1 MTTVS
6 IIGGSGYGG
15 GELLRLLLGHL
26 HVEIK
31 QVTSRSHLGEYVYQV
46 HPNLRKRTQLKFSDP
61 ATLESVDILFLAQPH
76 GQAQHNIEQYAK
88 LAPKIIDL
96 AADFRL
102 RDADFYE
109 QWYGEKHAAPEWLSK
124 FVYGL
129 PELQREE
136 LKTASYVSGVGCNAT
151 ASNLALLPL
160 VKADLLDTSSPVIIE
175 IKVGSSEGG
184 AEGNSGSL
192 HAERANVIRTFSAF
206 GHRHTAEVIQEMGV
220 KDVSLTM
227 TAVDLVRGVLATAH
241 AKVKQ
246 DVATKDLWKAYRA
259 VATENPFV
267 RVVKEQR
274 GIYRV
279 PEPKILAGTNYA
291 DLGFE
296 LDETNGHIVSMC
308 AIDNLMKGASGSAV
322 QCMNLMMGWDETL
335 GLEFMGLHPI

>member
-15 GELLRLLLGHL
+15 GELLRLLLSHPF
-26 HVEIK
+26 VELK
-31 QVTSRSHLGEYVYQV
+31 QLTSRSHVGEYVYQV

-61 ATLESVDILFLAQPH
+61 SQLEPVDVLFLAQPH
-76 GQAQHNIEQYAK
+76 GQAQHNIEQYAQ

-102 RDADFYE
+102 RDPAFYE
-109 QWYGEKHAAPEWLSK
+109 KWYGEKHAAPEWLSK

-129 PELQREE
+129 PELHRSEMANA
-136 LKTASYVSGVGCNAT
+136 KYVSGVGCNAA

-160 VKADLLDTSSPVIIE
+160 VKADLIDLSTPILIE
-175 IKVGSSEGG
+175 IKVGSSESG
-184 AEGNSGSL
+184 ADGNAGSN

-246 DVATKDLWKAYRA
+246 GVTIKDLWKAYRVIA
-259 VATENPFV
+259 NENPFV
-267 RVVKEQR
+267 RVVREQR

-279 PEPKILAGTNYA
+279 PEPKVLAGSNYA

-296 LDETNGHIVSMC
+296 LDESNGHIVSMC
-308 AIDNLMKGASGSAV
+308 AIDNLMKGASGSAL
-322 QCMNLMMGWDETL
+322 QCMNLMMGWEETL
-335 GLEFMGLHPI
+335 GLEFAGLHPI